1 MRSLKR
7 YQLTVITFEKPD
19 VVEIHNTYDD
29 AVAAGRLLLGS
40 DAAFSENTYTRG
52 LLAYFADELAYGDV
66 TVVA

>member
-19 VVEIHNTYDD
+19 FVDVYDTYED
-29 AVAAGRLLLGS
+29 AVYTGWSLLGP
-40 DAAFSENTYTRG
+40 DVAFSENTYTRG